1 MNERKIRAEID
12 ALDDMIQI
20 LTERCTG
27 DRIVD
32 AILREMM
39 VTTESMRECV
49 EVDA

>member
-1 MNERKIRAEID
+1 MNEQKLRAEID

-27 DRIVD
+27 NRVVD

-39 VTTESMRECV
+39 DTTESMKECV
-49 EVDA
+49 EVEA

>member
-1 MNERKIRAEID
+1 MNELKIRAEIA

-20 LTERCTG
+20 LVERCTG

-39 VTTESMRECV
+39 DTTESLKECM
-49 EVDA
+49 EVAA

>member
-1 MNERKIRAEID
+1 MNEQKLRAEID

-27 DRIVD
+27 SRVVD

-39 VTTESMRECV
+39 DTTESMKECV
-49 EVDA
+49 EVEA